1 MEHTHIEAEYQ
12 KWLANASRDESVMQ
26 DLRQMEGNDAEKL
39 DCFYQNLSFGTGG
52 LRGKMGAGTNRMNT
66 FTVGKCTQGLADY
79 LKQTKESASAVIA
92 YDTRNNSRLFAETA
106 AGILA
111 ANGLNVHLFDTVHP
125 TPMLSF
131 AVRELG
137 ADCGIVITASHNP
150 KEYNGYKVYGDD
162 GGQLTDHMANAVLDC
177 MNACDIFNDIRFQS
191 VADAIASGKL
201 HIIGDAVDSVYF
213 EKVKALISRTELIK
227 DHAKD
232 LKIIY
237 TPIHGSG
244 NVPVRRVLAELG
256 FSNVT
261 VVPEQEKPNGDFPT
275 APYPNPEDPKVFAI
289 AMEMAKQSSPDL
301 IFGTDPDCD
310 RIGVLAKDETGGFV
324 VLTGNQTGI
333 LLTDYLIHTL
343 KEQNALPKNAAVINT
358 IVTSDLV
365 NLICAKE
372 GVACFDVLTGFKY
385 IAELIGEWEESGSHS
400 FIFGFEESYGY
411 LKGNFVRDKDA
422 VIASALIAEM
432 ALYYKQVKNMTLY
445 EALQDVYARYGYA
458 KEELVNAAM
467 KGKDG
472 QEKMQ
477 QIMSDLRVSYSDIF
491 AGQNLHAVENYKA
504 SKRTLPKTG
513 TEEAILL
520 PKSNVLK
527 FIFEDGSWLVLR
539 PSGTEPKI
547 KLYLYAVS
555 PSAAETESRIAVL
568 KEFVNRILPE

>member
-1 MEHTHIEAEYQ
+1 MENAHIEAEYQ
-12 KWLANASRDESVMQ
+12 KWLANAGRDDSVMR
-26 DLRQMEGNDAEKL
+26 DLREMAENEAEKL

-79 LKQTKESASAVIA
+79 LKKTKQSASAVIA

-111 ANGLNVHLFDTVHP
+111 ANGISVSLFDTVHP

-131 AVRELG
+131 TVRELG

-162 GGQLTDHMANAVLDC
+162 GGQLTDHMANAVLEC
-177 MNACDIFNDIRFQS
+177 MNACDIFGGIRFQS
-191 VADAIASGKL
+191 VEDALASGKL
-201 HIIGDAVDSVYF
+201 HIIGADIDSIYF
-213 EKVKALISRTELIK
+213 EKVKALVSRTGLIK
-227 DHAKD
+227 EHAKD

-244 NVPVRRVLAELG
+244 NIPVRRVLSELG
-256 FSNVT
+256 FSDIT
-261 VVPEQEKPNGDFPT
+261 VVPEQEKPDGNFPT

-289 AMEMAKQSSPDL
+289 AMEMAKQSTPDL

-310 RIGVLAKDETGGFV
+310 RIGVLAKDEKGKFV

-343 KEQNALPKNAAVINT
+343 KEQGKLPQNAAVINT

-365 NLICAKE
+365 NVICEKE

-385 IAELIGEWEESGSHS
+385 IAELIGQWEQDGSHS

-411 LKGNFVRDKDA
+411 LKGDFVRDKDA

-432 ALYYKQVKNMTLY
+432 ALYYKQVKDMTLY
-445 EALQDVYARYGYA
+445 QALQDVYARYGYA

-472 QEKMQ
+472 QEKMGR
-477 QIMSDLRVSYSDIF
+477 IMSDLRVKYAEIF
-491 AGQNLHAVENYKA
+491 AGHPLFAVEDYKA
-504 SKRTLPKTG
+504 STRVLPKTG
-513 TEEAILL
+513 EEQAILL

-547 KLYLYAVS
+547 KLYLYAIS
-555 PSAAETESRIAVL
+555 PDAAKTEGRIAVL
-568 KEFVNRILPE
+568 KEFVDRILPE